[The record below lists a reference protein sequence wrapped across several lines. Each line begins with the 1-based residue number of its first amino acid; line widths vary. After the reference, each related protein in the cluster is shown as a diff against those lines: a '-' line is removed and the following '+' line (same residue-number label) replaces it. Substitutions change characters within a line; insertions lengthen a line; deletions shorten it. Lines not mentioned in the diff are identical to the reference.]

1 MAAKFSSCLQGSP
14 ALPDC
19 AGPLGRVDAIHGEA
33 RRVQRHLGLHAKVQ
47 HVGDH
52 LQAHINTIVS
62 KANHVH
68 MPCTHLMMASIC
80 LLLSLQARSGEAK
93 ASTHLQVP
101 LGLLEG
107 SHDAKS
113 AEEVSLG
120 VCCYAWDDGVV
131 GPLPGPQAVGVLG
144 IQEEVV
150 APIMQREAAP
160 LWDNAYNGFTTLFD
174 DVEADGYLTRS
185 GRLEEPFL
193 GPRAILFRVCKTR
206 LSTSRMAHSHELM
219 THFAAMQLQVF
230 LAAAGNPQAYQ
241 IQRHTEWMPGQRT
254 FETSDGHGNRYVHPS
269 PHRCQSPC
277 SWN

>member
-68 MPCTHLMMASIC
+68 MPCTHLVMASIC

-107 SHDAKS
+107 SHDAKC
-113 AEEVSLG
+113 AEKVSLG
-120 VCCYAWDDGVV
+120 ICGYAWDDGVIW
-131 GPLPGPQAVGVLG
+131 PLPGSQAVGMLG

-150 APIMQREAAP
+150 APVVQREAAP
-160 LWDNAYNGFTTLFD
+160 LWDNACMNLITLP
-174 DVEADGYLTRS
+174 DGIPIAS
-185 GRLEEPFL
+185 
-193 GPRAILFRVCKTR
+193 
-206 LSTSRMAHSHELM
+206 HS
-219 THFAAMQLQVF
+219 
-230 LAAAGNPQAYQ
+230 
-241 IQRHTEWMPGQRT
+241 
-254 FETSDGHGNRYVHPS
+254 
-269 PHRCQSPC
+269 
-277 SWN
+277 